1 MRSIVPKLVF
11 GLTDPA
17 LHTLYVIHH
26 RNNNEESHIQSHLHI
41 FFITEGFS
49 QSYYLDCKVALQVF
63 CVCVVSYEVYR
74 ATLKYLSNPVANV
87 VYTIETELPMVTVC
101 NAVPDVLMGP
111 LPMKQ
116 NYLRWKG
123 EFYHDDKG

>member
-49 QSYYLDCKVALQVF
+49 QSYYLDCKVVLQVF

-74 ATLKYLSNPVANV
+74 ATLKYLSSPVANV
-87 VYTIETELPMVTVC
+87 VYTVETELPMVTVC
-101 NAVPDVLMGP
+101 NGVYDVKYGP
-111 LPMKQ
+111 MPVTLGDLTYRGMYYP
-116 NYLRWKG
+116 
-123 EFYHDDKG
+123 DDKG